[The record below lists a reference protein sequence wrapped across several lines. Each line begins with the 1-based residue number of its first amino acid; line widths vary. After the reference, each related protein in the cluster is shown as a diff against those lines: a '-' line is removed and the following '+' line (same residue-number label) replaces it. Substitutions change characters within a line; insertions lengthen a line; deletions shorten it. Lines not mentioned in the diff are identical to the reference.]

1 MNNKLE
7 DLKQKIAAAKEAYYS
22 SGTSPYSDYEYDL
35 MVSQAEK
42 LGYIETV
49 GSAPVKE
56 IPTITHEHP
65 MLSLDKVHTVEELK
79 DFIGNKDVVYMWKA
93 DGLTISA
100 TYVDGILTRLETRG
114 NGEVG
119 NDIMFHASSI
129 ENLPKVINK
138 TGRYVIDGECVI
150 LYSDFEKIK
159 GDYSNPRNLASG
171 SLNQLDPKISATRHL
186 RFYAWDVIEGGCSDS
201 LFNNLQESVQLGFDA
216 VCHFKTNDTE
226 HIQDILDMFRD
237 EAKENGFPIDGCV
250 IKFDSITYG
259 RTLGKTE
266 HHLKNAMAFKYE
278 SEVGATRLK
287 EVIWQSGKTGVLT
300 PVAVFEPPIELS
312 GTIVERA
319 SLHNVSIIKQLGMT
333 NGCTCYVTKSGEI
346 IPYVE
351 RVDYDGKGTIQI
363 PQACPVCGAPT
374 VVIKQNDSE
383 VLYCTNDSCPGRFLG
398 KLKTFVSKQGLDIDG
413 LSEKTLE
420 DLIRLHMVSC
430 YEDIFNLFD
439 HATRLKKVQGYGER
453 SVNKLLESI
462 EQSRRCDFPHFLT
475 ALSIPGIGA
484 AQSKVIAKKFSTW
497 AEFCAAIF
505 DGYDFSNLEGIGK
518 VLNGNIQTWFNENYE
533 EINKLAEYMVFADA
547 ITAAQ
552 ETGGGADLSGKT
564 FVVTG
569 AVYIF
574 KNRDELKKKIE
585 SLGGKV
591 AGSVSKKTD
600 YLINNDSTSSSS
612 KNLKAKELGIP
623 IITEEEFVKLI
634 E

>member
-1 MNNKLE
+1 MNNKIYN
-7 DLKQKIAAAKEAYYS
+7 LKQKIAAAKEAYYG

-56 IPTITHEHP
+56 IPTITHEHL

-114 NGEVG
+114 DGKVG

-201 LFNNLQESVQLGFDA
+201 LFDNLQESVQLGFEA

-226 HIQDILDMFRD
+226 HIQDILDIFRD

-300 PVAVFEPPIELS
+300 PVAVFDPPIELS

-319 SLHNVSIIKQLGMT
+319 SLHNLSVIKQLGLT
-333 NGCTCYVTKSGEI
+333 NGCTCYVTKRNEI
-346 IPYVE
+346 IPNVE
-351 RVDYDGKGTIQI
+351 RVDYDGKGNSQI
-363 PQACPVCGAPT
+363 PQACPVCGSPT

-497 AEFCAAIF
+497 TEFCAAIF

-518 VLNGNIQTWFNENYE
+518 VLNSNIQTWFSENYE
-533 EINKLAEYMVFADA
+533 EINKLAEYMVFTTN
-547 ITAAQ
+547 TAQ
-552 ETGGGADLSGKT
+552 EETGGGAD
-564 FVVTG
+564 
-569 AVYIF
+569 
-574 KNRDELKKKIE
+574 
-585 SLGGKV
+585 
-591 AGSVSKKTD
+591 
-600 YLINNDSTSSSS
+600 
-612 KNLKAKELGIP
+612 
-623 IITEEEFVKLI
+623 
-634 E
+634 